1 MSPCHKQLCYLGI
14 LGLLAFLPACASNQ
28 ELLVGAAI
36 RGDNETVQKLLQP
49 GKADINAPFALTDE
63 KDSKLCPGHGALT
76 ALQAAAC
83 ANKAGAVEKL
93 LAMKA
98 DIDAQDAQG
107 ATALSLAMDKG
118 NAKIAR
124 MLLEAGANPDTK
136 DGMGFTSL
144 MRAASSG
151 DIELIKFLLGRK
163 ANVSMRGPDGATAL
177 TLASTPETAKTLIAA
192 GADFVTGSRG
202 NTPLH
207 YAALHR
213 GAEMIEFLLSNG
225 FTADKKN
232 DDGMTAFDLA
242 KQRAGGQ
249 GGQSAAI
256 KSELKQKMARSRR
269 GVPVRGGQP
278 QQVGDVRS
286 QGDGPAVFELLKK
299 EMQRLIEADLT
310 DAGRL
315 ADAGKFSDALAK
327 YTAIINRAISVDA
340 ELEQKLRVGIVR
352 YAASQPVPPDLSET
366 AREHLVR
373 SSYLLKNNK
382 DQALVEQEIVAVL
395 KESPWWVDGYY
406 NLGVLQA
413 ERKKFDEAARNL
425 KIFIAAAPSDP
436 KAQAAQDKIYEIK
449 LVKEEIGKVN
459 GMAGSWVS
467 SQGRSFSVSI
477 SESSV
482 HASSGGLNFNMRLS
496 GETLT
501 GTVSGPS
508 TPGTHG
514 CTNPAQSHQV
524 TGRFDA
530 NARVIELEY
539 SWSNYESKYHCV
551 NMAGRPSNCCLLCDE
566 VCDGSVITSTP
577 TVNIRLTPAGR

>member
-1 MSPCHKQLCYLGI
+1 MNLSHKQFCYLGI
-14 LGLLAFLPACASNQ
+14 LCLLAFLPACASNQ
-28 ELLVGAAI
+28 EQLVGAAI
-36 RGDNETVQKLLQP
+36 HGDNETLRKLLQP
-49 GKADINAPFALTDE
+49 GKTDINAPFALTDA
-63 KDSKLCPGHGALT
+63 KDSRLCPGYGALT

-83 ANKAGAVEKL
+83 ANRIGAVEKL

-98 DIDAQDAQG
+98 DIDVQNAQG
-107 ATALSLAMDKG
+107 TTALSLAMDKG
-118 NAKIAR
+118 NTKIAR
-124 MLLEAGANPDTK
+124 MLLETGANPDTK
-136 DGMGFTSL
+136 DRRGFTSL

-151 DIELIKFLLGRK
+151 DIESIRFLIGRK
-163 ANVSMRGPDGATAL
+163 ANVSMRGPDGVTAL
-177 TLASTPETAKTLIAA
+177 TLASTPETAKALIAA
-192 GADFVTGSRG
+192 GADFVTISRG

-207 YAALHR
+207 YAALYR
-213 GAEMIEFLLSNG
+213 SAEMTEFLLSNG
-225 FTADKKN
+225 FAADKKN

-242 KQRAGGQ
+242 KQRAAGQ
-249 GGQSAAI
+249 GGRSASI
-256 KSELKQKMARSRR
+256 NSDRKQNIARARR
-269 GVPVRGGQP
+269 GVPARGGQP
-278 QQVGDVRS
+278 QQVMEVRS
-286 QGDGPAVFELLKK
+286 EGDGHAVFELLKK
-299 EMQRLIEADLT
+299 EMQRLIEADLAE
-310 DAGRL
+310 AGIA

-327 YTAIINRAISVDA
+327 YTAVINRAITVDA

-373 SSYLLKNNK
+373 SAYLLKNNK
-382 DQALVEQEIVAVL
+382 DQALVEKELMAVL
-395 KESPWWVDGYY
+395 KESPWWADGYY

-413 ERKKFDEAARNL
+413 ERKTLDDAARNL

-436 KAQAAQDKIYEIK
+436 KVQAAQDRIYEIK

-477 SESSV
+477 GEGSV

-496 GETLT
+496 GESLT

-539 SWSNYESKYHCV
+539 SWANYESKYHCV
-551 NMAGRPSNCCLLCDE
+551 NMAGAPSNCCLLCSE

>member
-1 MSPCHKQLCYLGI
+1 MSPCHKQLCYLCI

-28 ELLVGAAI
+28 EMLVGAAI
-36 RGDNETVQKLLQP
+36 RGDNETLRKLLQP
-49 GKADINAPFALTDE
+49 GKTDINAPVALTDE
-63 KDSKLCPGHGALT
+63 KDSRLCPGHSALT

-83 ANKAGAVEKL
+83 ANRVGSVEKL

-124 MLLEAGANPDTK
+124 MLLEDGANPDTK
-136 DGMGFTSL
+136 DGAGFTSL

-151 DIELIKFLLGRK
+151 DIESIRFLLGRK
-163 ANVSMRGPDGATAL
+163 ANVSMRGPDGVTAL
-177 TLASTPETAKTLIAA
+177 TLASTPETAKTLIAE

-207 YAALHR
+207 YAALYR

-225 FTADKKN
+225 FDADKKN

-249 GGQSAAI
+249 SALI
-256 KSELKQKMARSRR
+256 ESESRQKMARSRR
-269 GVPVRGGQP
+269 GVPVRFGQS
-278 QQVGDVRS
+278 QQVGEVRS

-299 EMQRLIEADLT
+299 EMQRLIGADLAE
-310 DAGRL
+310 AGRL
-315 ADAGKFSDALAK
+315 ADAGKFSGALAK
-327 YTAIINRAISVDA
+327 YTAVINRAKSVDA
-340 ELEQKLRVGIVR
+340 ELEHKLRVGIVR
-352 YAASQPVPPDLSET
+352 YAASQPVPPDLPET

-382 DQALVEQEIVAVL
+382 DQALVEQELMEVL
-395 KESPWWVDGYY
+395 RESPWWADGYY
-406 NLGVLQA
+406 NLGVLQT
-413 ERKKFDEAARNL
+413 ERKKLDEAARNL

-436 KAQAAQDKIYEIK
+436 KAQAAQDKIYEIR
-449 LVKEEIGKVN
+449 LVEEEIGKVK

-477 SESSV
+477 GEGSV
-482 HASSGGLNFNMRLS
+482 YASSGGLNFNMRLS

-508 TPGTHG
+508 TAGTHG

-539 SWSNYESKYHCV
+539 SWANYESKYHCV
-551 NMAGRPSNCCLLCDE
+551 NMAGAPSNCCLLCSE

>member
-1 MSPCHKQLCYLGI
+1 MNLPNKQFCYLGV

-36 RGDNETVQKLLQP
+36 HGDNETLRKLLQP

-63 KDSKLCPGHGALT
+63 KDSRFCPGHKALT

-83 ANKAGAVEKL
+83 ANRAGAVEKL

-98 DIDAQDAQG
+98 DIDAEDAQG

-118 NAKIAR
+118 NTKIVR
-124 MLLEAGANPDTK
+124 VLLEAGANPDTK
-136 DGMGFTSL
+136 DRMGFTSL

-151 DIELIKFLLGRK
+151 DIESIRFLIGRK
-163 ANVSMRGPDGATAL
+163 TNVSMRGPDGVTAL
-177 TLASTPETAKTLIAA
+177 TLASTPETAKALIAA

-207 YAALHR
+207 YAALYR
-213 GAEMIEFLLSNG
+213 SAEMSEFLLSNG
-225 FTADKKN
+225 FAADKKN

-242 KQRAGGQ
+242 KQRAAGQ
-249 GGQSAAI
+249 DGRSASI
-256 KSELKQKMARSRR
+256 NSDRKQNIARARR
-269 GVPVRGGQP
+269 GVPARGGEP
-278 QQVGDVRS
+278 QQVMEVRS
-286 QGDGPAVFELLKK
+286 QGDGPAVFDLLKK
-299 EMQRLIEADLT
+299 EMQRLIEADLAE
-310 DAGRL
+310 AGRL

-327 YTAIINRAISVDA
+327 YTAVINRAISVDA

-352 YAASQPVPPDLSET
+352 YAASQSVPPDLSET

-373 SSYLLKNNK
+373 SAYLLKNNK
-382 DQALVEQEIVAVL
+382 DQALVEQELMAVL
-395 KESPWWVDGYY
+395 RESPWWADGYY
-406 NLGVLQA
+406 NLGVLQT
-413 ERKKFDEAARNL
+413 ERKKLDEAARNL

-449 LVKEEIGKVN
+449 LVKEEIGKVK

-477 SESSV
+477 GEGSV
-482 HASSGGLNFNMRLS
+482 YASSGGLNFNMRLS

-508 TPGTHG
+508 TAGAHG
-514 CTNPAQSHQV
+514 CTHPAQSHQV
-524 TGRFDA
+524 TGRFDT

-539 SWSNYESKYHCV
+539 SWANYESKYHCI
-551 NMAGRPSNCCLLCDE
+551 NMAGAPSNCCLLCSE

-577 TVNIRLTPAGR
+577 TVNIHLTPAGR

>member
-269 GVPVRGGQP
+269 GVPARGGQP

-327 YTAIINRAISVDA
+327 YTAMINRAISVDA

-477 SESSV
+477 SEGSV